1 MSAES
6 ITYTAKLKSP
16 VGVLMQHLL
25 CESNKRLQKNFWL
38 NLSMTNK
45 MFKHSDFV
53 TICHVGKK
61 TNRCNLQYY
70 YMHICIFIV
79 NLLFS
84 RKTKNDADRSII
96 NKYSLNL
103 IIFLGKKN
111 KGASRRAQNTRWVYK
126 TQGEGSR
133 DPTGQAVWFG
143 RGPTV
148 LPFCLGSSVIR
159 PTRPRAIDH
168 GS

>member
-1 MSAES
+1 
-6 ITYTAKLKSP
+6 
-16 VGVLMQHLL
+16 MQHLL

-103 IIFLGKKN
+103 ILSKN
-111 KGASRRAQNTRWVYK
+111 LVCRAELFPLAQEPCLPGRTLPSCHGHRIVPHHAWLPIRRACC
-126 TQGEGSR
+126 QGHRSQ
-133 DPTGQAVWFG
+133 PFPPFSPLTPLPYHPPLLQ
-143 RGPTV
+143 RG
-148 LPFCLGSSVIR
+148 
-159 PTRPRAIDH
+159 
-168 GS
+168 